1 MNVFF
6 FFILIFANYI
16 ELILKSLVVLI
27 EINKLTVNLD
37 FFLVLQVATLT
48 IF

>member
-1 MNVFF
+1 MSFF
-6 FFILIFANYI
+6 LILIFANYI
-16 ELILKSLVVLI
+16 ELILKNLVVLI